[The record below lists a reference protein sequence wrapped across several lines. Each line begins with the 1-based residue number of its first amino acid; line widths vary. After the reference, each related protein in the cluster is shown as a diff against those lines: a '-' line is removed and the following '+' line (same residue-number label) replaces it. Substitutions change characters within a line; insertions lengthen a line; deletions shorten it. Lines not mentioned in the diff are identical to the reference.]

1 MNRKKTILTLAVL
14 GLFITSIYV
23 ADVSKAILVSDQLDL
38 VVGTYVNGKLL
49 YTNSSLTDHLLS
61 YVNITVE
68 DAFVATDTG
77 DSLFKVKVAYD
88 LSTHNTN
95 YLTFDEFDSI
105 EMTHVIVKT
114 NRTDILPSGTLYMGN
129 DTFGVTMTTLHN
141 TTVVGMM
148 DLDNLKITFNNG
160 TEYIYGDVVS
170 SPLILA
176 LNEFVIGW
184 ALFNGI
190 LATYWEWTFLAIS
203 PLANVG
209 DTVNYDLNLGIVLD
223 KPAVITSTGTSF
235 DTIHVEYLVPTYGL
249 AFSTTSALEVFY
261 DAKTGLILKTIET
274 LGSDK
279 VEFIP
284 GEVKNVVGIPFSTTA
299 IIAAL
304 TVLST
309 LALIVRKR
317 RTK

>member
-49 YTNSSLTDHLLS
+49 YTNSTLTDHLLG

-88 LSTHNTN
+88 LINHNTD
-95 YLTFDEFDSI
+95 YLVFGDFNSV

-114 NRTDILPSGTLYMGN
+114 NRTDILPAGTLYMGN
-129 DTFGVTMTTLHN
+129 NTFGVTMTTLHN

-148 DLDNLKITFNNG
+148 DVDDLKVTFNNG
-160 TEYIYGDVVS
+160 TSYIYGDVS
-170 SPLILA
+170 SA
-176 LNEFVIGW
+176 LQVALGEWVFAW
-184 ALFNGI
+184 AIFNGI
-190 LATYWEWTFLAIS
+190 FATYWEWTFLAIS

-209 DTVNYDLNLGIVLD
+209 DTVSYDPDLGIVLD
-223 KPAVITSTGTSF
+223 KPAVITSTGLSF

-249 AFSTTSALEVFY
+249 AFDTTTALEVFY

-274 LGSDK
+274 FGSDK

-284 GEVKNVVGIPFSTTA
+284 GDVKNVVGIPFSTTA

-317 RTK
+317 RSK

>member
-1 MNRKKTILTLAVL
+1 MNRKKTILTLVVL

-23 ADVSKAILVSDQLDL
+23 ADVSKAVLVSDQLDL

-49 YTNSSLTDHLLS
+49 YTNSTLTDHLLG
-61 YVNITVE
+61 YIDITVE

-88 LSTHNTN
+88 ISTHNTD
-95 YLTFDEFDSI
+95 YLDFGDFNSI

-148 DLDNLKITFNNG
+148 DIDNLKITFNNG

-170 SPLILA
+170 SPLLSA
-176 LNEFVIGW
+176 LGEYAFGW
-184 ALFNGI
+184 AIFNGI
-190 LATYWEWTFLAIS
+190 FATYWDWTFLAIS

-209 DTVNYDLNLGIVLD
+209 DTVSYDPDLGIVLD
-223 KPAVITSTGTSF
+223 KPAVITSTGASF
-235 DTIHVEYLVPTYGL
+235 DTIHVEYLVATYGL
-249 AFSTTSALEVFY
+249 AFDITTALEVFY

-274 LGSDK
+274 YGSDK

>member
-1 MNRKKTILTLAVL
+1 MVVL

-23 ADVSKAILVSDQLDL
+23 ADVSKAVLVSDQLDL
-38 VVGTYVNGKLL
+38 AVGTYVNGKVLF
-49 YTNSSLTDHLLS
+49 TNSSLTDHLLG

-68 DAFVATDTG
+68 DAFVATDTS
-77 DSLFKVKVAYD
+77 DSLFTVKVAYG
-88 LSTHNTN
+88 LVTHNTD
-95 YLTFDEFDSI
+95 YMDFDEYNVV

-114 NRTDILPSGTLYMGN
+114 NRTDILPTGRLYMGN
-129 DTFGVTMTTLHN
+129 ATFGVSMSTLHN
-141 TTVVGMM
+141 TTIAGMM
-148 DLDNLKITFNNG
+148 DIDNLKIEFMNG
-160 TEYIYGDVVS
+160 TSYIYGDVS
-170 SPLILA
+170 STMQSALA
-176 LNEFVIGW
+176 EWVFGW
-184 ALFNGI
+184 AIFNGI
-190 LATYWEWTFLAIS
+190 FATYWEWTFLAIS

-209 DTVNYDLNLGIVLD
+209 DTVSYDPDLGTVLD

-249 AFSTTSALEVFY
+249 AFDTTTALEVFY
-261 DAKTGLILKTIET
+261 DAKTGLVLKTIET
-274 LGSDK
+274 FGSDK

-299 IIAAL
+299 IISAL